1 MRSIWHIIHGD
12 PKFVVGEV
20 QYQSSRWRQPCYV
33 DIENEA
39 NELAKASKWIGL
51 DTFFN
56 GGERIKEE
64 DRRGLTV

>member
-51 DTFFN
+51 DAFFLMVEKESKRKP
-56 GGERIKEE
+56 GG
-64 DRRGLTV
+64 D